1 MILPF
6 LGLILGIVVGI
17 ASGIV
22 LPYGYSSYVAMGILA
37 CLDSVLGGA
46 RSVLEEKF
54 HLSVFVT
61 GFFGNCLIAMGLVWL
76 GNRLSI
82 DFSIA
87 AILVFGTRIFQNFS
101 QIRRFWLNKNKK
113 EDMIGK
119 EQKSE
124 VE

>member
-1 MILPF
+1 MLPF
-6 LGLILGIVVGI
+6 IGLILGIVLGV

-22 LPYGYSSYVAMGILA
+22 LPYGYSVYAAMGILA

-46 RSVLEEKF
+46 RSLWEEKF
-54 HLSVFVT
+54 HLLIFVT

-76 GNRLSI
+76 GNRLGI

-101 QIRRFWLNKNKK
+101 QIRRLWLNKNKK

-119 EQKSE
+119 EQKTE

>member
-6 LGLILGIVVGI
+6 IGLILGIGI
-17 ASGIV
+17 GVASGIV
-22 LPYGYSSYVAMGILA
+22 LPYGYSAYVAIGILA

-46 RSVLEEKF
+46 RAVWEEKF
-54 HLSVFVT
+54 QLPIFVT
-61 GFFGNCLIAMGLVWL
+61 GFFGNCMIAMGLIWL

-101 QIRRFWLNKNKK
+101 QMRRLWLNKNKK
-113 EDMIGK
+113 GDMIGK
-119 EQKSE
+119 E
-124 VE
+124 